1 MNNLN
6 VVTNQLPYNAFW
18 RAIED
23 DIKPFCIENNIGI
36 ICYSTLAQGLLTGRY
51 KNVSEVPEGVSR
63 SRLFSRTTSSLCRHN
78 DDGCEDELFD
88 AIDKIINFSNEQN
101 MQPAT
106 IATTWLKKQSG
117 VLSLLIGARNSKEV
131 QLNVN
136 SFDYEIDDAII
147 DKISH
152 DYIEFLPENNKL
164 MDGAIEILEYL
175 KPKYRLFIITNG
187 FRDVQDKKLKN
198 SKIKHYFEAIYDSE
212 SVGVKKPDPKIFK
225 HALKDSGSNPK
236 ESLMVG
242 DNYEA
247 DVLGAK
253 KLRINTLHFVAH
265 GAVSYTHLTLP
276 TKA

>member
-1 MNNLN
+1 MEKIF
-6 VVTNQLPYNAFW
+6 VVML
-18 RAIED
+18 
-23 DIKPFCIENNIGI
+23 IKSIFFDLDH
-36 ICYSTLAQGLLTGRY
+36 TLWDFE
-51 KNVSEVPEGVSR
+51 KNSELS
-63 SRLFSRTTSSLCRHN
+63 FK
-78 DDGCEDELFD
+78 
-88 AIDKIINFSNEQN
+88 KIFKKYTITINFEKFIEAYIPINFKY
-101 MQPAT
+101 
-106 IATTWLKKQSG
+106 WKLY
-117 VLSLLIGARNSKEV
+117 RNGEISKEFLRYNRLKEV
-131 QLNVN
+131 FNL
-136 SFDYEIDDAII
+136 FDYEIDDKII
-147 DKISH
+147 NNISH

-187 FRDVQDKKLKN
+187 FREVQDKKLKN

-225 HALKDSGSNPK
+225 HALKDSGSNAN

-265 GAVSYTHLTLP
+265 GEEIHNKNETIFKLIELKSIL
-276 TKA
+276 

>member
-1 MNNLN
+1 ML
-6 VVTNQLPYNAFW
+6 
-18 RAIED
+18 
-23 DIKPFCIENNIGI
+23 IKSIFFDLDH
-36 ICYSTLAQGLLTGRY
+36 TLWDFE
-51 KNVSEVPEGVSR
+51 KNSELS
-63 SRLFSRTTSSLCRHN
+63 FK
-78 DDGCEDELFD
+78 
-88 AIDKIINFSNEQN
+88 KIFKKYTITINFEKFIEAYIPINFQY
-101 MQPAT
+101 
-106 IATTWLKKQSG
+106 WKLY
-117 VLSLLIGARNSKEV
+117 RNGEISKEFLRYNRLKEV
-131 QLNVN
+131 FNL
-136 SFDYEIDDAII
+136 FDYEIDDKII
-147 DKISH
+147 NNISH

-187 FRDVQDKKLKN
+187 FREVQDKKLKN

-253 KLRINTLHFVAH
+253 KLKINTLHFVAH
-265 GAVSYTHLTLP
+265 GEEIHNKNETIFKLIELKSIL
-276 TKA
+276 